1 MRETNHFIERF
12 AQTVFNHRWL
22 IIAACVTVAL
32 ACATGAPRL
41 KPASDYR
48 VFFIPSN
55 PQLQAYEALR
65 AHYTNDDNIL
75 LVIEPPGGDVFT
87 PEYLGAVARA
97 TQRAWQLPYVIRV
110 DSITNFQYSHADG
123 DELIVEDLYDSA
135 DRSRDGNAVR
145 QIALTEPQLLDK
157 LISARG
163 DITGINLSILLPGED
178 PMSETPA
185 VVNGARALAAELRQ
199 RYPGM
204 NTYLTGTI
212 MLNNAFAE
220 ASMVDMTTLIPAF
233 FALVLI
239 SLVLWLRSFAAVFTT
254 LGVAILS
261 IMTAMGTAGWLGY
274 PMTPPMAIVPI
285 IILTLAVA
293 NCVHLLLPALKG
305 MRRGIARS
313 DALLMSMQVNSTPI
327 LLTMLTTVLGFVSL
341 NLTEV
346 RPFHHLGNSASVGVA
361 VAFVFTLTLAPA
373 LFLLL
378 PMNIHGHQEERDQN
392 RLMAA
397 YAGFITRRYKPV
409 LAVTG
414 IVSAL
419 LLSFIPANV
428 INENLIQYFDT
439 SIAFRQDSDYVND
452 RLTGT
457 GFVDYSLTTTENG
470 VNEPQF
476 LQQVEAFT
484 QWLRQQPEVVNVYT
498 ITDTFKRLNK
508 NMHGDE
514 TRWYTLPDQRD
525 LAAQYLLLYEMSL
538 PYGLDL
544 NNQVNLDKS
553 ATRLSAIVGNMTAR
567 EYIAFDERATAWMQ
581 KNTPAMTTM
590 GSSPTMMFSHISMNN
605 ATSILKSTTL
615 ALASISVIL
624 IIALRSLRIGLLSLV
639 PNLLPIGI
647 AFGLWGMLN
656 GWVGLGLSLVAAT
669 SLGIIV
675 DDTVHFLSKYMRG
688 RRQDGLEPAA
698 AIHYA
703 FTRVGDALAITSF
716 SLIVGFATLSFSVF
730 KLNSDMGLLTAT
742 TLGLALLFDFL
753 LLPALVL
760 LFDRARPNG

>member
-1 MRETNHFIERF
+1 
-12 AQTVFNHRWL
+12 
-22 IIAACVTVAL
+22 
-32 ACATGAPRL
+32 
-41 KPASDYR
+41 
-48 VFFIPSN
+48 
-55 PQLQAYEALR
+55 
-65 AHYTNDDNIL
+65 
-75 LVIEPPGGDVFT
+75 
-87 PEYLGAVARA
+87 
-97 TQRAWQLPYVIRV
+97 
-110 DSITNFQYSHADG
+110 
-123 DELIVEDLYDSA
+123 
-135 DRSRDGNAVR
+135 
-145 QIALTEPQLLDK
+145 
-157 LISARG
+157 
-163 DITGINLSILLPGED
+163 
-178 PMSETPA
+178 
-185 VVNGARALAAELRQ
+185 
-199 RYPGM
+199 
-204 NTYLTGTI
+204 
-212 MLNNAFAE
+212 
-220 ASMVDMTTLIPAF
+220 
-233 FALVLI
+233 
-239 SLVLWLRSFAAVFTT
+239 
-254 LGVAILS
+254 
-261 IMTAMGTAGWLGY
+261 
-274 PMTPPMAIVPI
+274 MTPPMAIVPI

-293 NCVHLLLPALKG
+293 NCVHLLLPALKA
-305 MRRGIARS
+305 MRRGVERRE
-313 DALLMSMQVNSTPI
+313 ALLMSMQVNSTPI

-346 RPFHHLGNSASVGVA
+346 RPFHHLGNSASIGVA

-373 LFLLL
+373 LFALL
-378 PMNIHGHQEERDQN
+378 PVKIHAHEQERDQN

-397 YAGFITRRYKPV
+397 YARFITRRYKPV

-414 IVSAL
+414 VVSVV
-419 LLSFIPANV
+419 LLSFIPVNV

-452 RLTGT
+452 HLTGT

-470 VNEPQF
+470 VNEPRF
-476 LQQVEAFT
+476 LHQVEAFT

-508 NMHGDE
+508 NMHGDA
-514 TRWYTLPDQRD
+514 TQWYTLPEQRD

-553 ATRLSAIVGNMTAR
+553 ATRLSAIVHNMTAR
-567 EYIAFDERATAWMQ
+567 EYIAFDERATTWMQ
-581 KNTPAMTTM
+581 QHAPTMTTM

-605 ATSILKSTTL
+605 ATSILSSTTL

-624 IIALRSLRIGLLSLV
+624 IVALRSLRIGLLSLV
-639 PNLLPIGI
+639 PNLFPIGI

-688 RRQDGLEPAA
+688 RRQDGLEPVA

-716 SLIVGFATLSFSVF
+716 SLIVGFATLSLSVF

-760 LFDRARPNG
+760 LFDRKPPGA